1 MIKAVVSDIGGV
13 FELEP
18 LGRDP
23 TARFPELI
31 ADWEMR
37 LQLPPGELHARRKE
51 MNQYFDASGKD
62 SGKDG
67 ELGTLSQAEWQAG
80 LRRFIGMTPAQLEAF
95 VEDFWNTYLGDP
107 NPELVAYFSVLRPR
121 YRTALLSNS
130 FDGARER
137 EQDRYHF
144 AEMVDFIIYSHEVG
158 LAKPDPRIYA
168 LTSQRLGVQPQ
179 EIVFLDDA
187 ERNVAAAAAYG
198 FHAILYHNNA
208 QAIAE
213 IDRCFQAL

>member
-23 TARFPELI
+23 TARFPEMI
-31 ADWEMR
+31 ADWNAR
-37 LQLPPGELHARRKE
+37 LQLPPEELRARIRE
-51 MNQYFDASGKD
+51 MNKHFDAL
-62 SGKDG
+62 GKDG
-67 ELGTLSQAEWQAG
+67 EIGTQSQAEWQAG
-80 LRRFIGMTPAQLEAF
+80 LLQFTEMTPEQLKEF
-95 VEDFWNTYLGDP
+95 VEDFWTIYMGDP
-107 NPELVAYFSVLRPR
+107 NPELVTYFSALRPR

-137 EQDRYHF
+137 EQERYHF

-179 EIVFLDDA
+179 EVVFLDDI
-187 ERNVAAAAAYG
+187 ERNIAAATDCG
-198 FHAILYHNNA
+198 FHAIQYKNNA
-208 QAIAE
+208 QAIGE
-213 IDRCFQAL
+213 IERCLQAQ

>member
-23 TARFPELI
+23 TARLPELI
-31 ADWEMR
+31 ADWELR
-37 LQLPPGELHARRKE
+37 LHLPPGAFQARRTA
-51 MNQYFDASGKD
+51 MNRYFDA

-67 ELGTLSQAEWQAG
+67 ELGTLSQAQWQAG
-80 LRRFIGMTPAQLEAF
+80 LRQFIGLTPAQLEAF
-95 VEDFWNTYLGDP
+95 VEDFWKTYLGDP
-107 NPELVAYFSVLRPR
+107 NPELVAYFRVLRSR
-121 YRTALLSNS
+121 YRTVLLSNS

-137 EQDRYHF
+137 EEDRYHF
-144 AEMVDFIIYSHEVG
+144 AELVDFIIYSHEVG
-158 LAKPDPRIYA
+158 LAKPDPRIYT
-168 LTSQRLGVQPQ
+168 LTSQRLGVQPH

-187 ERNVAAAAAYG
+187 ERNIAAAAAYG
-198 FHAILYHNNA
+198 FHTVLYHNTA

-213 IDRCFQAL
+213 IDRCLQAL

>member
-23 TARFPELI
+23 TARFPEMI
-31 ADWEMR
+31 ADWERR
-37 LQLPPGELHARRKE
+37 LHLPPRAFHTRRKA
-51 MNQYFDASGKD
+51 MNRFFDA

-80 LRRFIGMTPAQLEAF
+80 LRQFIGLTPAQLEAF
-95 VEDFWNTYLGDP
+95 VEDFWKTYLGDP

-137 EQDRYHF
+137 EEDRYHF
-144 AEMVDFIIYSHEVG
+144 AELVDLIIYSHEVG
-158 LAKPDPRIYA
+158 LANPDPRIYA

-179 EIVFLDDA
+179 EIVYLDDA
-187 ERNVAAAAAYG
+187 ERNVAIAAAYG
-198 FHAILYHNNA
+198 FHTILYHNNA
-208 QAIAE
+208 RAIAE
-213 IDRCFQAL
+213 IERCLQAL

>member
-31 ADWEMR
+31 ADWERR
-37 LQLPPGELHARRKE
+37 LHLPPGAFDARRKA
-51 MNQYFDASGKD
+51 MNRYFDA

-67 ELGTLSQAEWQAG
+67 ELGTLSQAQWQAG
-80 LRRFIGMTPAQLEAF
+80 
-95 VEDFWNTYLGDP
+95 
-107 NPELVAYFSVLRPR
+107 LRPR

-144 AEMVDFIIYSHEVG
+144 AEMVDLIIYSHEVG

-179 EIVFLDDA
+179 EVVFLDDA

-198 FHAILYHNNA
+198 FHAILYQHNA

-213 IDRCFQAL
+213 IERCLQAL

>member
-1 MIKAVVSDIGGV
+1 MITAVVSDIGGV

-37 LQLPPGELHARRKE
+37 LHLPPGALHARRKE
-51 MNQYFDASGKD
+51 MNRYFDA

-80 LRRFIGMTPAQLEAF
+80 LRQFIGLTPAQL
-95 VEDFWNTYLGDP
+95 
-107 NPELVAYFSVLRPR
+107 
-121 YRTALLSNS
+121 
-130 FDGARER
+130 R

-168 LTSQRLGVQPQ
+168 LTSQRVGAQPE
-179 EIVFLDDA
+179 EIVFLDDT
-187 ERNVAAAAAYG
+187 ERNVAAAAASG
-198 FHAILYHNNA
+198 FHAILYQNNA

-213 IDRCFQAL
+213 IDRCLQAL

>member
-23 TARFPELI
+23 TARFPEMI

-37 LQLPPGELHARRKE
+37 LHLPPGALDARRKA
-51 MNQYFDASGKD
+51 MNRYFDA

-67 ELGTLSQAEWQAG
+67 ELGTLSQAQWQAG
-80 LRRFIGMTPAQLEAF
+80 LRQFIGLTPAQLQAF
-95 VEDFWNTYLGDP
+95 VEDFWKTYLGDP
-107 NPELVAYFSVLRPR
+107 NPELVAYFRVLRPR

-144 AEMVDFIIYSHEVG
+144 AEMVDLIIYSHEVG

-179 EIVFLDDA
+179 EVVFLDDA

-198 FHAILYHNNA
+198 FHAILYQHNA

-213 IDRCFQAL
+213 IERCLQAL

>member
-23 TARFPELI
+23 TARFPEMI

-51 MNQYFDASGKD
+51 MNRYFDA

-80 LRRFIGMTPAQLEAF
+80 LRQFIGMTPAQLEAF
-95 VEDFWNTYLGDP
+95 VEDFWNIYLGDP

-137 EQDRYHF
+137 EQDRYHI

-198 FHAILYHNNA
+198 FHAILYQNNA

-213 IDRCFQAL
+213 IDRCLQAL

>member
-23 TARFPELI
+23 TARFPEMI
-31 ADWEMR
+31 ADWEVR
-37 LQLPPGELHARRKE
+37 LRLPPGELHARRTA
-51 MNQYFDASGKD
+51 MNRYFDA

-67 ELGTLSQAEWQAG
+67 ELGTLSQAQWQAG
-80 LRRFIGMTPAQLEAF
+80 LRQFIGLTPAQLEAF
-95 VEDFWNTYLGDP
+95 VEDFWKTYLGDP

-144 AEMVDFIIYSHEVG
+144 AAMVDFIIYSHEVG

-187 ERNVAAAAAYG
+187 EGNVAAAAACG
-198 FHAILYHNNA
+198 FHTILYQTNA

-213 IDRCFQAL
+213 IDRCLQAL

>member
-18 LGRDP
+18 QGRDP
-23 TARFPELI
+23 TARFPEMI
-31 ADWEMR
+31 ADWEVR
-37 LQLPPGELHARRKE
+37 LHLPPGALYARRKA
-51 MNQYFDASGKD
+51 MNRFFDA

-67 ELGTLSQAEWQAG
+67 ELGTLSQAEWQEG
-80 LRRFIGMTPAQLEAF
+80 LRQFIGLTPAQLEVF
-95 VEDFWNTYLGDP
+95 VEDFWKTYLGDP
-107 NPELVAYFSVLRPR
+107 NPELVAYFRVLRPR

-137 EQDRYHF
+137 EEDRYHF
-144 AEMVDFIIYSHEVG
+144 AELVDFIIYSHEVG

-187 ERNVAAAAAYG
+187 ERNVATAAAYG
-198 FHAILYHNNA
+198 FHPILYHTNA
-208 QAIAE
+208 QAIAQIE
-213 IDRCFQAL
+213 RCLQAP

>member
-1 MIKAVVSDIGGV
+1 MIKAIVSDIGGI

-23 TARFPELI
+23 TARFPEMI
-31 ADWEMR
+31 ADWEKR
-37 LQLPPGELHARRKE
+37 LQLPPGELHARSNK
-51 MNQYFDASGKD
+51 MNQYFDA

-67 ELGTLSQAEWQAG
+67 ELGTLSQLDWQAG
-80 LRRFIGMTPAQLEAF
+80 LRQFIGMTPAQLEAF
-95 VEDFWNTYLGDP
+95 IEDFWNIYLGDP
-107 NPELVAYFSVLRPR
+107 NPELVAYFSVLRPQ

-137 EQDRYHF
+137 EQNRYHF

-158 LAKPDPRIYA
+158 LAKPDARIYA

-187 ERNVAAAAAYG
+187 RRNVTAAAAYG
-198 FHAILYHNNA
+198 FHAILYQNNT

-213 IDRCFQAL
+213 IDRCLQML

>member
-62 SGKDG
+62 G
-67 ELGTLSQAEWQAG
+67 ELRTLSQTQWQAG
-80 LRRFIGMTPAQLEAF
+80 LRQFIGLTPAQLEAF
-95 VEDFWNTYLGDP
+95 VEDFWNIYLGDP
-107 NPELVAYFSVLRPR
+107 NPELVAYFSTLRPR

-158 LAKPDPRIYA
+158 LAKPDRRIYA
-168 LTSQRLGVQPQ
+168 LTSQRVGVQPQ

-187 ERNVAAAAAYG
+187 ERNVATAAAFG
-198 FHAILYHNNA
+198 FHPIHYHTNA
-208 QAIAE
+208 QAIAQIE
-213 IDRCFQAL
+213 RCLQAP